1 MTASR
6 VPAPDMTGLTDD
18 WQRLKSLRDASDRRP
33 DQESD
38 PESDATTPRRHETT
52 TARDHDA
59 TDDGQDQ
66 EHADVQEDGPGDP
79 EPRARRRTGGRRPA
93 PRAADAVALT
103 VRFEPQESD
112 EVDDF
117 LREIRRAAGRRRLD
131 KAEAVRELLRLARE
145 HEPTRKALIRRLR

>member
-6 VPAPDMTGLTDD
+6 VSPPDMSGLSGD
-18 WQRLKSLRDASDRRP
+18 WERLRKLREASDQGQGPAR
-33 DQESD
+33 
-38 PESDATTPRRHETT
+38 DATTPR
-52 TARDHDA
+52 DHDV
-59 TDDGQDQ
+59 TGDGEGQ
-66 EHADVQEDGPGDP
+66 EHVDGQEDGPAHP
-79 EPRARRRTGGRRPA
+79 EPQPRARRRTGGRRPA

-103 VRFEPQESD
+103 VRFEPEESD

-117 LREIRRAAGRRRLD
+117 LRDLRREAGRRRLD

>member
-6 VPAPDMTGLTDD
+6 VSPPDMSGLTGD
-18 WQRLKSLRDASDRRP
+18 WQRLKDMRSASDQRP
-33 DQESD
+33 DQGQGPD
-38 PESDATTPRRHETT
+38 RDATTS
-52 TARDHDA
+52 RDHDV
-59 TDDGQDQ
+59 TGDGQDQ
-66 EHADVQEDGPGDP
+66 EHVEVEEDGPAAPEP

-103 VRFEPQESD
+103 VRFEPEEAD
-112 EVDDF
+112 DVDDF
-117 LREIRRAAGRRRLD
+117 LREVRRVAGLRRLD

>member
-18 WQRLKSLRDASDRRP
+18 WQRLKSLRDASDQRP

-38 PESDATTPRRHETT
+38 PVGDATTPRDHDAT

-59 TDDGQDQ
+59 TGDGQDQ
-66 EHADVQEDGPGDP
+66 EHDDVQEDGPADP

-103 VRFEPQESD
+103 VRFEPEESD

-145 HEPTRKALIRRLR
+145 HEPTRKALVRRLR